1 MSFLRIRPLRGTE
14 ELLQCEQLQQEVWG
28 TLSLSAEVLLVVQ
41 EFGGLVLGAVEG
53 GRLVGFICA
62 LPAEYEGRKVHWSF
76 QMAVREGRRDSGI
89 GFRMKLAH
97 RRIALERG
105 IRSVCWT
112 FDPLQSRN
120 ALLNI
125 RRLGAKVR
133 VYRKD
138 FYGTFP
144 SSIEQGLPADRL
156 IVEWRIGSGE
166 VERRLK
172 RKPKRSP
179 KGKKGTEAGKSPA
192 SAPLANETERQ
203 PNGFLRNRRI
213 RTTLRS
219 ATLRI
224 EVPSDTD
231 RMRRRDLALARSWR
245 LQTRKL
251 FLLYF
256 ARGYRVKD
264 FLVAGDGEA
273 RRCFYLLE
281 K

>member
-1 MSFLRIRPLRGTE
+1 MSSLRIRPLRGTDE
-14 ELLQCEQLQQEVWG
+14 FLQCERLQQKVWG
-28 TLSLSAEVLLVVQ
+28 TVSLSAEVLLVMQ
-41 EFGGLVLGAVEG
+41 GFGGLVLGAMEG
-53 GRLVGFICA
+53 ERLVGFICA
-62 LPAEYEGRKVHWSF
+62 LLAEYEGRKVHWSF
-76 QMAVREGRRDSGI
+76 QMAVREGRRDRGL

-112 FDPLQSRN
+112 YDPLQSRN

-133 VYRKD
+133 AYKKD
-138 FYGTFP
+138 FYGYFP

-156 IVEWRIGSGE
+156 IVEWRIGSRE
-166 VERRLK
+166 VERHLIK
-172 RKPKRSP
+172 KPKGKP
-179 KGKKGTEAGKSPA
+179 KGKKRREAEKIPA

-213 RTTLRS
+213 RTALRS
-219 ATLRI
+219 AALRI
-224 EVPSDTD
+224 EIPSDTD
-231 RMRRRDLALARSWR
+231 RMRRRDPALALHWR

-251 FLLYF
+251 FLFYL
-256 ARGYRVKD
+256 ARGYLVKD
-264 FLVAGDGEA
+264 FLVVGDGA
-273 RRCFYLLE
+273 DRRCFYLLG

>member
-1 MSFLRIRPLRGTE
+1 
-14 ELLQCEQLQQEVWG
+14 
-28 TLSLSAEVLLVVQ
+28 
-41 EFGGLVLGAVEG
+41 
-53 GRLVGFICA
+53 
-62 LPAEYEGRKVHWSF
+62 
-76 QMAVREGRRDSGI
+76 MAVREGRRDRGL

-112 FDPLQSRN
+112 YDPLQSRN

-133 VYRKD
+133 AYKKD
-138 FYGTFP
+138 FYGYFP

-156 IVEWRIGSGE
+156 IVEWRIGSRE
-166 VERRLK
+166 VERQLIK
-172 RKPKRSP
+172 KPKGSP
-179 KGKKGTEAGKSPA
+179 KGKQRREAEKIPA

-213 RTTLRS
+213 RTALRS
-219 ATLRI
+219 AALRI
-224 EVPSDTD
+224 EIPSDTD
-231 RMRRRDLALARSWR
+231 RMRRRDPALALQWR

-251 FLLYF
+251 FLFYL
-256 ARGYRVKD
+256 ARGYLVKD
-264 FLVAGDGEA
+264 FLVAGDGPD
-273 RRCFYLLE
+273 RRCFYLLG